1 MSGCDFYQELIS
13 RMLDEDLSRDER
25 AALAEHLGT
34 CRECTAMYQAFSA
47 LSDTVASDL
56 VEPPEDLTD
65 NIMAELR
72 RAEIVRQNGR
82 TTRLSRPMKNL
93 IAAAACVA
101 LVVAAVGGVAV
112 VNNRKSDA
120 AIYES
125 RTSIMTSGKQSAVEE
140 SAASVTAPTP
150 TPAPAATVPPMQSYT
165 VPDVPDSENYGYV
178 PEKGNG
184 VQKSVASDAPVQF
197 PDFMPS
203 PTPAP
208 TSAPTPTS
216 VPAPTAMPTPE
227 PTAEPTPPPSSA
239 EVKLP
244 YIEATD
250 APIMPPV
257 AEPTEEPAQSPE
269 LQPSANNAASSI
281 VGEPVR
287 EQPTETQAPAANA
300 ATEGEETGAAND
312 GVNIARSID
321 LTGIDTTE
329 LFTLLFANADDDEK
343 TDAEQSDAQHAD
355 TDTSAGKKNA
365 DEDEKVLPPEPAEAA
380 QSEPVGD
387 KPPVVS
393 VPTELDEK
401 LRKLIP
407 EDITPELVDVLCFT
421 LDGEEN
427 TAIVCIC
434 DDAVQ
439 VFAYDDGDIP
449 LSYTPGLSAEDYL
462 KAIEPFIR
470 LAEAALSEETK
481 AE

>member
-56 VEPPEDLTD
+56 VEPPEDLSD

-72 RAEIVRQNGR
+72 RAEIVRKNGR

-140 SAASVTAPTP
+140 SAASVTAPTS
-150 TPAPAATVPPMQSYT
+150 TPAPAATVPPVQSYT
-165 VPDVPDSENYGYV
+165 VPNVPDSENYGYV
-178 PEKGNG
+178 PEKGNAA
-184 VQKSVASDAPVQF
+184 QKSVASDAPVQF

-208 TSAPTPTS
+208 TSAPTPT
-216 VPAPTAMPTPE
+216 PTPVQTPMPTPE
-227 PTAEPTPPPSSA
+227 PTAEPTPTPSSA

-250 APIMPPV
+250 APTMPP
-257 AEPTEEPAQSPE
+257 ATEPTEEPVQSPE
-269 LQPSANNAASSI
+269 LQPGAGNDATSVIGAP
-281 VGEPVR
+281 VG
-287 EQPTETQAPAANA
+287 EQPTETQAPTANA
-300 ATEGEETGAAND
+300 APEGEETDVAND

-329 LFTLLFANADDDEK
+329 LCTLLFANAEDDEK
-343 TDAEQSDAQHAD
+343 TDTEQSDAQSAD
-355 TDTSAGKKNA
+355 APSTDDGENA
-365 DEDEKVLPPEPAEAA
+365 AEDEEVLPPDPASAA

-434 DDAVQ
+434 DGSVQ
-439 VFAYDDGDIP
+439 VFAYDDGDTP
-449 LSYTPGLSAEDYL
+449 VSYTPGLSAEDYL